1 MTLAYDE
8 FDDGLLAPAGGT
20 AFAAEQQAVIDLL
33 ARYSTET
40 TPGHAARIPSY
51 AALLSPGRQV
61 NVTFLPGSNFADT
74 VETARRLKREGLRPV
89 PHFAA
94 RSIPSLGALDEMLG
108 RLQAEVGIDEVLA
121 IGGGV
126 DRPVGTLHSTMQMLE
141 SRLFERHGI
150 RRIGIAGHP
159 EGTPDIPADTVAQA
173 LADKQAY
180 ARAIGSELYI
190 VTQFCFEATPVIE
203 WSLRLA
209 RQGIDLPIQVGIPGP
224 ATIKALLNY
233 ARLCGIGNSVRVL
246 RRQAHSITKLMTV
259 SAPVRLVTELAL
271 YKAQHP
277 DSAIAGVHVYPLGG
291 LGRLTQWLD
300 AIQAGAFEMNPD
312 LSGFTLTRPTP
323 LA

>member
-1 MTLAYDE
+1 MTVALDE
-8 FDDGLLAPAGGT
+8 YDDGLLAPAGGA

-33 ARYSTET
+33 NDYSTET

-51 AALLSPGRQV
+51 AALLRPGRQV
-61 NVTFLPGSNFADT
+61 NVTFLPGSNFTDT
-74 VETARRLKREGLRPV
+74 LDTARRLKREGLRPV

-94 RSIPSLGALDEMLG
+94 RSIPSLAVLDEMLA

-126 DRPVGTLHSTMQMLE
+126 DRPVGELHETMQMLE
-141 SRLFERHGI
+141 SGLFERHGI
-150 RRIGIAGHP
+150 RRIGVAGHP
-159 EGTPDIPADTVAQA
+159 EGTPDIPTSDATKA
-173 LADKQAY
+173 LAEKQAF
-180 ARAIGSELYI
+180 ANASGTEVYI

-209 RQGIDLPIQVGIPGP
+209 RQGIELPIQVGVPGP

-233 ARLCGIGNSVRVL
+233 ARLCGIGNSMRVL

-271 YKAQHP
+271 HKAQHP
-277 DSAIAGVHVYPLGG
+277 DSAISGVHVYPLGG

-300 AIQAGAFEMNPD
+300 TIQAGAFEMNPD
-312 LSGFTLTRPTP
+312 LSGFTITRPAP
-323 LA
+323 LV